1 MTNQAFE
8 NSAIKRYMYDT
19 MRSKEHSNRLTESST
34 NPLDVM
40 SFGSFNQFRD
50 LVAQKTIAALSQ
62 FKDQDGNNLL
72 MLAAMS
78 GKLEYVKFLYDQKG
92 FDINAVNVGVFLPRN
107 KALLPFI
114 SQWLMEIPKSPTT

>member
-1 MTNQAFE
+1 
-8 NSAIKRYMYDT
+8 MYDT

-92 FDINAVNVGVFLPRN
+92 FDINAVNVAFFSSRN
-107 KALLPFI
+107 KAQLPFI
-114 SQWLMEIPKSPTT
+114 LQWLTGILKSLTI

>member
-1 MTNQAFE
+1 
-8 NSAIKRYMYDT
+8 
-19 MRSKEHSNRLTESST
+19 MRSKEHTTRLTESST

-50 LVAQKTIAALSQ
+50 LVAQKTIAAISQ

-78 GKLEYVKFLYDQKG
+78 GKLEYVRFLYDQKG
-92 FDINAVNVGVFLPRN
+92 FDINAVNVCLSYEETRIYCLAFGHGVW
-107 KALLPFI
+107 KY
-114 SQWLMEIPKSPTT
+114 

>member
-1 MTNQAFE
+1 
-8 NSAIKRYMYDT
+8 MYET
-19 MRSKEHSNRLTESST
+19 MRSREHSNRLSESSN

-40 SFGSFNQFRD
+40 AFGSFNQFRD

-92 FDINAVNVGVFLPRN
+92 FDVNAVNVASAN
-107 KALLPFI
+107 
-114 SQWLMEIPKSPTT
+114 